1 MSLLYNASLPF
12 STFQRLPDSTT
23 SIDYTI
29 DDLNVQSKTPARY
42 HTRIMTAP
50 TYNSPSTSAASLDY
64 NQVTIDTNF
73 FYPSIISTPALSEP
87 DMFCL
92 PFIDTQTPNDVLYTP
107 ISFPINNNN
116 NVTTY
121 MLNTDYFF
129 QQQQQQQQHQDIL
142 TATPQFMKH
151 NEQEDHSSNLTYLF

>member
-1 MSLLYNASLPF
+1 
-12 STFQRLPDSTT
+12 
-23 SIDYTI
+23 
-29 DDLNVQSKTPARY
+29 
-42 HTRIMTAP
+42 
-50 TYNSPSTSAASLDY
+50 
-64 NQVTIDTNF
+64 
-73 FYPSIISTPALSEP
+73 
-87 DMFCL
+87 MFCL